1 MSGDNMQQFISVL
14 MRWGVGFVVLLA
26 GLLLLVGAA
35 LICWPALFAEIL
47 RVGVAILCFGG
58 GVWLLVSL
66 LIGVCKRK

>member
-1 MSGDNMQQFISVL
+1 MSGDNMQQFITVL
-14 MRWGVGFVVLLA
+14 MKWGIGFAVFFA
-26 GLLLLVGAA
+26 GLLLVVGAA
-35 LICWPALFAEIL
+35 LIWWPEILAEIL